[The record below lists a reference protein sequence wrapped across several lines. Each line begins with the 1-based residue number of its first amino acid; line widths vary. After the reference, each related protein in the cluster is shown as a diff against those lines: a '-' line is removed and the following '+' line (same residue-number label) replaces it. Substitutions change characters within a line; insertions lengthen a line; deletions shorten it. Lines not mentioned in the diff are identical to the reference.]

1 MSIHSHRTS
10 TCVAIVLAAGVFAG
24 AVSMS
29 GAGQS
34 SAPSAKAIYQQALHE
49 EEGTGNLQAA
59 IALYQRALA
68 AKPDRALAA
77 QTLVRMAEC
86 YRKLGSNESRAL
98 YERILREYADQKEAA
113 ALARERIGTAAA
125 PSSARITTRQ
135 LWTVPPAALDARD
148 PEFTLGSTVSPDG
161 RYFSLMEKAT
171 GMLMLHDFQTG
182 DDRHLTTRATN
193 GAKAFAEA
201 SVISR
206 DGKRVAYAWFADRG
220 GDVRRN
226 GGYEVRVLDLNSTS
240 AQPRVLFS
248 NHEAAPWIFPYDW
261 SLDDKWI
268 AVQVRRADFTG
279 QIALVSTAD
288 RTMRVLK
295 SSSEWRRADVMA
307 FSPDGR
313 YLAYDLGPTLDA
325 NQHDVFVIATDGSR
339 ETAAVV
345 NPAHDVVIGW
355 TPDGKDLLFASDR
368 SGSGGIWAVPMT
380 DGKADGEPRLI
391 KGDLKVRPR
400 GLTRSGALYYST
412 TLSQQDIYVASVDL
426 GTGKLLAPPAR
437 IAGQTVGFNLGAEWS
452 PDGESLAYLPRRDI
466 SVVAIQS
473 IATGAVRELRPDL
486 AWVWTER
493 PLWSPDSKSLVVVAP
508 DKKGQWGLY
517 RIDARTGATTMLV
530 RSDDFSGNPV
540 HPVGWSVDGRNLYFR
555 RRAQVSTLDMQTGQ
569 ERVVEGVLG
578 RYGLSPDGRAW
589 AWIDGPLPV
598 HNGQPADSDAQNRS
612 NSVSLKVM
620 PVEGGPPREL
630 LRASAPEDLRAPTW
644 SPDGKFLM
652 FFKLDTRDPNRT
664 AEVWSIPVE
673 GGPPRKIDLGGRVP
687 RTPVND
693 ADLNKPIRIHPDGRR
708 IAIETTEPKVEIWVM
723 ENFLAQVQAGR

>member
-1 MSIHSHRTS
+1 MSIQSHRTS
-10 TCVAIVLAAGVFAG
+10 TCVAIVMAAAVLAG

-49 EEGTGNLQAA
+49 EEAAGNLQSA
-59 IALYQRALA
+59 IALYQRVLSAQ
-68 AKPDRALAA
+68 PDRALAA

-113 ALARERIGTAAA
+113 ALARERIGTGAA
-125 PSSARITTRQ
+125 PSGSRIATRQ

-148 PEFTLGSTVSPDG
+148 PEYTLGTVSPDG

-182 DDRHLTTRATN
+182 DDRYLTTRATN
-193 GAKAFAEA
+193 GDKAFAEE

-206 DGKRVAYAWFADRG
+206 DGKRVAYAWFA
-220 GDVRRN
+220 N
-226 GGYEVRVLDLNSTS
+226 GGYEVRVVDLNSTR

-248 NHEAAPWIFPYDW
+248 NHAAAPWIFPYDW
-261 SLDDKWI
+261 SPDDKWI
-268 AVQVRRADFTG
+268 AVQVRRLDKTG

-288 RTMRVLK
+288 GTMRMLK
-295 SSSEWRRADVMA
+295 SSAEWRRADVIA
-307 FSPDGR
+307 FSPDGK
-313 YLAYDLGPTLDA
+313 YLAYDLGSTLDA
-325 NQHDVFVIATDGSR
+325 SQHDVFVTATDGSR

-380 DGKADGEPRLI
+380 DGNADGEPRLI
-391 KGDLKVRPR
+391 KGDLRVRPR

-412 TLSQQDIYVASVDL
+412 TLSQQDIFLASVDL
-426 GTGKLLAPPAR
+426 GTGKLLTPPTR

-452 PDGESLAYLPRRDI
+452 PDGESLAYLPRRDL

-473 IATGAVRELRPDL
+473 IATGAVRELHPDL

-517 RIDARTGATTMLV
+517 RVDARTGATAMLV
-530 RSDDFSGNPV
+530 RSDDFEANPV
-540 HPVGWSVDGRNLYFR
+540 HPVGWSADGRLLYFR
-555 RRAQVSTLDMQTGQ
+555 RRAQVRTLDIQTGQ
-569 ERVVEGVLG
+569 ERVVEGVRG
-578 RYGLSPDGRAW
+578 RFGLSPDGRAW

-598 HNGQPADSDAQNRS
+598 HNGQLPDSNAQNTS
-612 NSVSLKVM
+612 NTVTLKVM

-644 SPDGKFLM
+644 SPDGKFLV

-673 GGPPRKIDLGGRVP
+673 GGTPRKLDLGGPVP
-687 RTPVND
+687 RIPNND
-693 ADLNKPIRIHPDGRR
+693 ADLNKSIRIHPDGRR